1 MADSADVVVIGAG
14 VAGVSAAYHLS
25 VGHGLE
31 RVLIVDPR
39 PPLTLTSDKSTEC
52 YRNWWPN
59 LPMVQLMNHSIDL
72 LEAMASDSGNRFG
85 MNRRGY
91 LFVTGDETRLHSM
104 IEEAHLTS
112 TLGAGPIR
120 IHPGPIPYRPSPE
133 DGYLGAPEG
142 ADILVGPDTVREHFP
157 FITPEAVGAI
167 HVRRAGWF
175 SAQQLGSWMLDRA
188 RERGTRFIPDE
199 VTGIR
204 VDDGSVSGVDLASGG
219 QIDTMAVVDA
229 AGPMSRMVAAMVGV
243 EVPVLAEVHLKVAY
257 REHLGLIPRHAP
269 MFIWC
274 DPQTIDWSDEER
286 AELELQGRHELISE
300 MPIFCHAR
308 PEGGA
313 NSPYLLALWEY
324 HNDVREE
331 PVWPLP
337 EDALYPEVVMRG
349 LATMAPG
356 LAPYLDRLPH
366 SVVDG
371 GYYIK
376 TTENRPLVGPAGPD
390 GFHLLSGMSGF
401 GVMVAA
407 GAGDLLARHVAGA
420 ELPDYSGAYLLSRYD
435 DEAYLASLGSGR
447 HGQL

>member
-1 MADSADVVVIGAG
+1 VADSADVVVIGAG

-25 VGHGLE
+25 VTQGLE

-59 LPMVQLMNHSIDL
+59 LPMVRLMNHSIDL
-72 LEAMASDSGNRFG
+72 LETLAADSGNRFG

-157 FITPEAVGAI
+157 FITSEAVGAI

-175 SAQQLGSWMLDRA
+175 SAQQLGSLMLDRA
-188 RERGTRFIPDE
+188 REKGTRFVPDE

-204 VDDGSVSGVDLASGG
+204 VNDGSVSGVDLASGG
-219 QIDTMAVVDA
+219 QIDTMLVVDA
-229 AGPMSRMVAAMVGV
+229 AGPMSRMVAAMAGV
-243 EVPVLAEVHLKVAY
+243 EVPVFAEVHLKVAY

-274 DPQTIDWSDEER
+274 DPQTIDWSEEER
-286 AELELQGRHELISE
+286 AELELEGRHDLVSE

-308 PEGGA
+308 PEGGVD
-313 NSPYLLALWEY
+313 SPYLLALWEY
-324 HNDVREE
+324 HNDVKDE

-337 EDALYPEVVMRG
+337 EDGLYPEVVMRG
-349 LATMAPG
+349 LTTMAPG

-376 TTENRPLVGPAGPD
+376 TRENRPLLGPAGPH

-407 GAGDLLARHVAGA
+407 GAGDLVARHVAGA
-420 ELPDYSGAYLLSRYD
+420 ELPDYSGSFLLSRYD
-435 DEAYLASLGSGR
+435 DEAYLASIGSGR